1 MSNAGVLAIEHVG
14 EAGFVLKRLSAS
26 DVKSLDA
33 VTIPSPYEFAV
44 EGQPNSNLMRE
55 LRWYLEDFL
64 DYPFHP
70 DTLKAEH
77 VLDALRGW
85 GTKAFNALFDRRDAG
100 TWLGGASVLQ
110 VRSDDPNILSWPWEA
125 LYDPQLNYV
134 SQHRSVE
141 RRLNKIADPPA
152 LGDLPT
158 DCVNILLV
166 VARPYKGDVRYRS
179 IARPLVEMIREKGLP
194 AHVDVLR
201 PPTFGSGT
209 RLSIGFG
216 SSFAPGLGFITCCT
230 SMDTG
235 RLAMAQENM
244 LRINIKGRAAAWFS
258 RMKTVRLP
266 RNRPAT

>member
-33 VTIPSPYEFAV
+33 VTVPSPYEFPV
-44 EGQPNSNLMRE
+44 EGQPNSNLMLE

-70 DTLKAEH
+70 ETLKAEH

-85 GTKAFNALFDRRDAG
+85 GTTAFNALFDRRDAG
-100 TWLGGASVLQ
+100 TWLGGAGTLQ

-152 LGDLPT
+152 LCALPT
-158 DCVNILLV
+158 DSVNILLV
-166 VARPYKGDVRYRS
+166 VARPYEDDVRYRS

-201 PPTFGSGT
+201 PPTFDQL
-209 RLSIGFG
+209 REQLRARPGFYHVLHFDG
-216 SSFAPGLGFITCCT
+216 HGAFGDGAGEYAPHQYQGPK
-230 SMDTG
+230 G
-235 RLAMAQENM
+235 RLVFEDENGEADAK
-244 LRINIKGRAAAWFS
+244 LAS
-258 RMKTVRLP
+258 DLSTLLH
-266 RNRPAT
+266 